1 MTLSNKIKYGMIAE
15 NAEITLTH
23 KIQVCQN
30 TCISELMSFHRLVTC
45 KHLLAV
51 LDFHYQNL
59 TVICMYYVS
68 AAVPS
73 STVAVTNVV
82 KI

>member
-1 MTLSNKIKYGMIAE
+1 VTLSNKIKYGMIAE

-30 TCISELMSFHRLVTC
+30 TCISEWMSFHRLLTC

-59 TVICMYYVS
+59 TFIWMYLS